1 MTQLEATT
9 IHPESTLVRPT
20 GAARGTSSERD
31 STRDSVHVR
40 SGAQIMCE
48 ALIREGVDVI
58 FGIPGGAIMPFYF
71 ALPEYAGRLRHVLCR
86 HEQGAGH
93 AAEGYARATGRV
105 GVCVGTSG
113 PGATNLVTPIA
124 DAWMD
129 STPLVAITGQVS
141 SAMLGKDAFQETDI
155 TGITTPITKHNYLV
169 TRIDDL
175 AYVFRE
181 AFHLAR
187 SGRPGPVLIDITK
200 DAQQARTL
208 PRWDLELR
216 LPGYR
221 PTYEGSRWQTRKAA
235 ELLASAERPL
245 IMAGNGVIQ
254 SGASDELRALAELT
268 GVPVITT
275 LHGLG
280 AFPQDHPLSLGMPGM
295 HGWVH
300 VNRAIQECD
309 VLLNVG
315 GRFDDRV
322 TGKASTFAPRARVIH
337 VDIDPSEIGKN
348 VPVAVPIVGDARRVL
363 AALVSELSERSVRDR
378 EVVDGESTER
388 DVPRRDVPWH
398 EGPGRDA
405 SAWLARIRS
414 LQAEHEPR
422 QTYRRRPSTSPLAPH
437 DVYEALDRSLQA
449 RGDYRVVTDVGQH
462 QMWAAQLIDWR
473 RPRTHITSGGSG
485 TMGFAIPAAL
495 GVALACPNETVW
507 VVVGDGGFQM
517 TNQELTTLLQEGV
530 RNVKVAIINNG
541 YLGMVRQWQ
550 ELFENRRYSGTPL
563 TGPNFARLA
572 EAYGIRGITVEHAR
586 DVDAAITAAWTHD
599 APVVIDFRV
608 EREANVF
615 PIVPAGG
622 SIGEMLVGREEE
634 AGAEKA
640 ESREQK
646 AGTARMQEG
655 GGRRHGTSS
664 ESVVPAQAGIHVARN
679 ENGSPLARE

>member
-1 MTQLEATT
+1 MTQV
-9 IHPESTLVRPT
+9 ESRAA
-20 GAARGTSSERD
+20 GRERSAAARHEHD
-31 STRDSVHVR
+31 VR
-40 SGAQIMCE
+40 TGAQIMCE
-48 ALIREGVDVI
+48 ALIREGVDTV

-71 ALPEYAGRLRHVLCR
+71 ALPEYAERLRHVLCR

-129 STPLVAITGQVS
+129 STPLVAVTGQVS

-169 TRIDDL
+169 TRVDDL
-175 AYVFRE
+175 PYVFRE

-187 SGRPGPVLIDITK
+187 SGRPGPVLIDVTK
-200 DAQQARTL
+200 DAQQARAV
-208 PRWDLELR
+208 PRWDTELR

-221 PTYEGSRWQTRKAA
+221 PTYEGSRWQVRKAA
-235 ELLASAERPL
+235 ELLARAERPL

-254 SGASDELRALAELT
+254 SGATAELRALAELL
-268 GVPVITT
+268 GIPVITT

-300 VNRAIQECD
+300 VNRAIQACD
-309 VLLNVG
+309 LLLNVG

-322 TGKASTFAPRARVIH
+322 TGRVSSFAPRASVIH
-337 VDIDPSEIGKN
+337 IDIDPSEIGKN
-348 VPVAVPIVGDARRVL
+348 IPTAVPIVGDARRVL
-363 AALVSELSERSVRDR
+363 AALVRELSELRGSASDAHDLSEWLHHIR
-378 EVVDGESTER
+378 E
-388 DVPRRDVPWH
+388 
-398 EGPGRDA
+398 
-405 SAWLARIRS
+405 
-414 LQAEHEPR
+414 LQSEYEPR
-422 QTYRRRPSTSPLAPH
+422 QTYRRRPSTTPLAPH
-437 DVYEALDRSLQA
+437 DVYEALDRSLQSH
-449 RGDYRVVTDVGQH
+449 GSYRVVTDVGQH

-485 TMGFAIPAAL
+485 TMGFAVPAAL
-495 GVALACPNETVW
+495 GVALACPDETVW

-517 TNQELTTLLQEGV
+517 TNQELTTMLQEGV

-550 ELFENRRYSGTPL
+550 ELFDGRRYSGTPL
-563 TGPNFARLA
+563 SGPDFALLA
-572 EAYGIRGITVEHAR
+572 EAHGIRGLTVDHAR
-586 DVDAAITAAWTHD
+586 DVDSALSFAWTHD
-599 APVVIDFRV
+599 APVIIDFRV

-615 PIVPAGG
+615 PMVPAGG
-622 SIGEMLVGREEE
+622 SLGEMLV
-634 AGAEKA
+634 ADGAVGEKA
-640 ESREQK
+640 ESRKQRAVK
-646 AGTARMQEG
+646 TPGA
-655 GGRRHGTSS
+655 
-664 ESVVPAQAGIHVARN
+664 
-679 ENGSPLARE
+679 

>member
-1 MTQLEATT
+1 MTQTRTDQA
-9 IHPESTLVRPT
+9 
-20 GAARGTSSERD
+20 AARRT
-31 STRDSVHVR
+31 
-40 SGAQIMCE
+40 GAQIMCE
-48 ALIREGVDVI
+48 ALIRDGVEII

-71 ALPEYAGRLRHVLCR
+71 ALPEYARTLRHVLCR

-129 STPLVAITGQVS
+129 STPLVAITGQVAS
-141 SAMLGKDAFQETDI
+141 SMLGKDAFQETDI

-169 TRIDDL
+169 TRVEDL
-175 AYVFRE
+175 AYVFHE

-187 SGRPGPVLIDITK
+187 SGRPGPVLIDVTK
-200 DAQQARTL
+200 DAQQARTV
-208 PRWDLELR
+208 PCWDAELQ

-221 PTYEGSRWQTRKAA
+221 PTYDGSRWQIRKAA
-235 ELLASAERPL
+235 ELVARAERPL

-254 SGASDELRALAELT
+254 SGATEELRELAELT
-268 GVPVITT
+268 GIPVITT

-300 VNRAIQECD
+300 VNRAIQQCD

-322 TGKASTFAPRARVIH
+322 TGRASGFAPRARVIH

-348 VPVAVPIVGDARRVL
+348 VPAAVPIVGDARRVL
-363 AALVSELSERSVRDR
+363 AALLRELTELDVRAEASQDGGASA
-378 EVVDGESTER
+378 GESRPAER
-388 DVPRRDVPWH
+388 
-398 EGPGRDA
+398 
-405 SAWLARIRS
+405 SAWLAHIRA

-422 QTYRRRPSTSPLAPH
+422 QTYRRRSPNTPLAPN
-437 DVYEALDRSLQA
+437 DVYEALDRSL
-449 RGDYRVVTDVGQH
+449 GLHEKHRVVTDVGQH

-485 TMGFAIPAAL
+485 TMGFAVPAAL
-495 GVALACPNETVW
+495 GVALACPDETVW

-550 ELFENRRYSGTPL
+550 ELFDGRRYSGTPL
-563 TGPNFARLA
+563 SGPDFARLA
-572 EAYGIRGITVEHAR
+572 EAFGIAGVTVERAA
-586 DVDAAITAAWTHD
+586 DVDAAIAFAWSHD

-615 PIVPAGG
+615 PIVPAGR
-622 SIGEMLVGREEE
+622 SLGEMLV
-634 AGAEKA
+634 ADGAVAPAA
-640 ESREQK
+640 EIGNGQL
-646 AGTARMQEG
+646 ADA
-655 GGRRHGTSS
+655 GRRKAVNSS
-664 ESVVPAQAGIHVARN
+664 
-679 ENGSPLARE
+679 